1 MRHSTIRIAI
11 LLLCAAAPAGAQ
23 AQVERRT
30 VLDGTVTLEDAP
42 EVPPTVREAL
52 RRYQNVRSAG
62 FVDWTADGRG
72 ITIGTRF
79 GDVTQVHRVDM
90 PGGARRQL
98 TFYDEPVAG
107 SSRRPGTDE
116 ILFSMDVGGNEQNQ
130 LWLLDPATGK
140 PRRLTDGES
149 RNGGAEW
156 SDDGARIAW
165 TSTRRNGRS
174 NDVWVMSVDDTTSAR
189 VAVEAPDG
197 ASWSAGTWM
206 PEGGAIVIGQ
216 YVSVTDSRLHLLDP
230 ATGELRLLAGGAD
243 RVASWTGIDP
253 EVTPDGKALFVVT
266 DAVDGVRRLGRLDL
280 ASGEF
285 SPLTKDIDWDV
296 EGFAI
301 DAARRRAA
309 FIVNEDG
316 ISRLYLLDPVTG
328 DRAPVPS
335 IPTGLIGRM
344 EFSPDGRRLGMT
356 LNTATT
362 PSDVF
367 VLDLGSA
374 ATAAGELTRWTF
386 SEVGGLDTEAFVE
399 PELFH
404 YPTFDSVAGAPRE
417 IPAFLYLP
425 EGPGPHPVV
434 VSIHGGP
441 EAQYRPSFS
450 STTQLWVAN
459 LGVAVIAPNVRG
471 SSGYGR
477 EYLQLDDGRLR
488 EDSVRDIGALLDW
501 IATRPDLDASRVAV
515 YGGSY
520 GGYMVLA
527 SLVHYG
533 ERIRAGVDYV
543 GISDFVTFLEN
554 TEEYRRDLR
563 RQEYGDERDPEMRAF
578 FDSIAPVRHA
588 DRIRS
593 ALFVVAGANDPRVP
607 ATESEQ
613 IAREV
618 RANGQRVWTM
628 TAANEGHGFAKKPNA
643 DLLQELVYVFFEQNL
658 LRPGSRDLTTTGRQE
673 RKAFPAD

>member
-1 MRHSTIRIAI
+1 
-11 LLLCAAAPAGAQ
+11 
-23 AQVERRT
+23 
-30 VLDGTVTLEDAP
+30 
-42 EVPPTVREAL
+42 
-52 RRYQNVRSAG
+52 
-62 FVDWTADGRG
+62 
-72 ITIGTRF
+72 
-79 GDVTQVHRVDM
+79 
-90 PGGARRQL
+90 
-98 TFYDEPVAG
+98 
-107 SSRRPGTDE
+107 
-116 ILFSMDVGGNEQNQ
+116 
-130 LWLLDPATGK
+130 
-140 PRRLTDGES
+140 
-149 RNGGAEW
+149 
-156 SDDGARIAW
+156 
-165 TSTRRNGRS
+165 
-174 NDVWVMSVDDTTSAR
+174 
-189 VAVEAPDG
+189 
-197 ASWSAGTWM
+197 
-206 PEGGAIVIGQ
+206 
-216 YVSVTDSRLHLLDP
+216 
-230 ATGELRLLAGGAD
+230 
-243 RVASWTGIDP
+243 
-253 EVTPDGKALFVVT
+253 
-266 DAVDGVRRLGRLDL
+266 LGRLDL
-280 ASGEF
+280 DSGEF
-285 SPLTKDIDWDV
+285 SPLSGDIDWDV

-301 DAARRRAA
+301 DSAKSRAA
-309 FIVNEDG
+309 FVVNEDG

-335 IPTGLIGRM
+335 IPTGLIGGM

-374 ATAAGELTRWTF
+374 PTAAGELTRWTF
-386 SEVGGLDTEAFVE
+386 SEVGGLDTGSFVS
-399 PELFH
+399 PELVH
-404 YPTFDSVAGAPRE
+404 YPTFDSLAGAPRE
-417 IPAFLYLP
+417 IPAFVYLP

-441 EAQYRPSFS
+441 EAQYRPGFS
-450 STTQLWVAN
+450 STLQLWVAN

-501 IATRPDLDASRVAV
+501 IVTRPDLDASRVAV

-563 RQEYGDERDPEMRAF
+563 RQEYGDEREPGMRAF
-578 FDSIAPVRHA
+578 FESISPVRRA
-588 DRIRS
+588 DEIES

-607 ATESEQ
+607 MSESEQ

-643 DLLQELVYVFFEQNL
+643 DLLQELVFLFFDRHLVRSGEPL
-658 LRPGSRDLTTTGRQE
+658 PASR
-673 RKAFPAD
+673 